1 MKEGEMKERDEG
13 GGDEG
18 GEERE
23 ETGCVWE
30 MGVEGA
36 MQ

>member
-1 MKEGEMKERDEG
+1 MKERDEG

-18 GEERE
+18 GGGERE